1 MKFFFFFING
11 IIHLGDVVFLD
22 INKKVAFVTGSSIG
36 LGKGIVIELAKNGCN
51 VVIGYNTNKEKS
63 ENLKKFIE
71 EKYKVKALSIKC
83 DVTNEESIKN
93 TIGYIV
99 DNFDMIDIIIN
110 NAAYAQDNYIDD
122 KTKEEFMKVLKTN
135 LVGPFL
141 VSKYAYK
148 YMSNGIII
156 NISSKDAVSTYND
169 ISMDYCAS
177 KAGLNSLTKT
187 LSLALKNI
195 KVISVMPGWIDTESI
210 REMNPEFLNSELKR
224 IGQEKLSTVED
235 VSKQIV
241 NIIKDDKIKSGKIIE
256 LED

>member
-1 MKFFFFFING
+1 M
-11 IIHLGDVVFLD
+11 D

-36 LGKGIVIELAKNGCN
+36 LGKGIIIELAKNKCN
-51 VVIGYNTNKEKS
+51 VIIGYNNSKEKA
-63 ENLKKFIE
+63 ENLKKYIE
-71 EKYKVKALSIKC
+71 ENYNVKALSVKC

-93 TIGYIV
+93 AISYIV
-99 DNFDMIDIIIN
+99 DNFSKIDVIIN
-110 NAAYAQDNYIDD
+110 NAAFAQDNYIDE
-122 KTKEEFMKVLKTN
+122 KTKEEFMKVLETN

-148 YMSNGIII
+148 YMDNGIII

-195 KVISVMPGWIDTESI
+195 KVLSVMPGWIDTESI
-210 REMNPEFLNSELKR
+210 REMNPEFLKSELKR

>member
-1 MKFFFFFING
+1 MNNV
-11 IIHLGDVVFLD
+11 IIHFRDVVFLD
-22 INKKVAFVTGSSIG
+22 INKKVAFITGSSIG

-51 VVIGYNTNKEKS
+51 VVIGYNNGKEKA

-71 EKYKVKALSIKC
+71 EKYKVKALSVKC

-93 TIGYIV
+93 TISYIV
-99 DNFDMIDIIIN
+99 DNFGMIDIVIN
-110 NAAYAQDNYIDD
+110 NAAYAQDNYIDE
-122 KTKEEFMKVLKTN
+122 KKKEEFMKVLETN

-148 YMSNGIII
+148 YMNNGIII

-169 ISMDYCAS
+169 ISIDYCAS

-195 KVISVMPGWIDTESI
+195 KVLSVMPGWIDTESI

>member
-1 MKFFFFFING
+1 M
-11 IIHLGDVVFLD
+11 D
-22 INKKVAFVTGSSIG
+22 INKKVAFVTGASKG
-36 LGKGIVIELAKNGCN
+36 LGKGIIEELSKNGCN
-51 VVIGYNTNKEKS
+51 VVIGYNTGKENA
-63 ENLKKFIE
+63 ENLKNYIE
-71 EKYKVKALSIKC
+71 EKYNVNALCIKC
-83 DVTNEESIKN
+83 DVTDEESIKN
-93 TIGYIV
+93 VVSYIL
-99 DNFDMIDIIIN
+99 DNFGKIDIIVN
-110 NAAYAQDNYIDD
+110 NASYAFDNYIDD
-122 KTKEEFMKVLKTN
+122 KTKEEFMKVLETN

-148 YMSNGIII
+148 YMDNGIIV

-169 ISMDYCAS
+169 ISIDYCVS

-210 REMNPEFLNSELKR
+210 REMNPEFLNSELER

-241 NIIKDDKIKSGKIIE
+241 NIIKDNKIKSGKIIE

>member
-1 MKFFFFFING
+1 MD
-11 IIHLGDVVFLD
+11 L
-22 INKKVAFVTGSSIG
+22 NKKVAFVTGASIG
-36 LGKGIVIELAKNGCN
+36 LGKGLIEELAKNGCN
-51 VVIGYNTNKEKS
+51 VIIGYNKSKEKAGW
-63 ENLKKFIE
+63 LKKYIE
-71 EKYKVKALSIKC
+71 EKYNVKALCVKC
-83 DVTNEESIKN
+83 DVTDENSIKN
-93 TIGYIV
+93 TITYIV
-99 DNFDMIDIIIN
+99 DNFGKIDIVIN
-110 NAAYAQDNYIDD
+110 NAAYAQDNYIYD
-122 KTKEEFMKVLKTN
+122 KTKEEFMKVLETN

-148 YMSNGIII
+148 YMNDSIIV

-187 LSLALKNI
+187 LSFALKNV

-210 REMNPEFLNSELKR
+210 REMNPEFLDSELKR

-235 VSKQIV
+235 VSKQII
-241 NIIKDDKIKSGKIIE
+241 NIIKDEQIKSGMIIE